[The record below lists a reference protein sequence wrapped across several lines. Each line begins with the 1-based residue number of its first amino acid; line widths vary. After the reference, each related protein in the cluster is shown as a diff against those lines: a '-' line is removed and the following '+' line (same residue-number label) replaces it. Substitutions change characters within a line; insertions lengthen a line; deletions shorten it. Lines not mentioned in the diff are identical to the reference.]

1 VVQYPTDDSK
11 ECHKVTI
18 KCRAYGKTSLEAAE
32 NAKRPSNGLRKKH
45 KRLEVLRGRKIMN
58 VDIYCKHCFK
68 VIEVICTNLLVYEH
82 SIHDKEYEN
91 ISCNK
96 CFSNEHVVVRCYIPR
111 KDVANAMEVDERD
124 TGEQQI
130 IRVVPLVG

>member
-1 VVQYPTDDSK
+1 
-11 ECHKVTI
+11 
-18 KCRAYGKTSLEAAE
+18 
-32 NAKRPSNGLRKKH
+32 
-45 KRLEVLRGRKIMN
+45 MN

-96 CFSNEHVVVRCYIPR
+96 CFSNEHVVVR
-111 KDVANAMEVDERD
+111 NAIFRGRSLLMRWKLMKEILGSSRLLE
-124 TGEQQI
+124 
-130 IRVVPLVG
+130 